1 MYNLELNYAE
11 FEYLRSILRSMINC
25 DFVDFVDFVDDE
37 YIYKAETIYNKL
49 IQIND

>member
-25 DFVDFVDFVDDE
+25 DFVDFVDDE